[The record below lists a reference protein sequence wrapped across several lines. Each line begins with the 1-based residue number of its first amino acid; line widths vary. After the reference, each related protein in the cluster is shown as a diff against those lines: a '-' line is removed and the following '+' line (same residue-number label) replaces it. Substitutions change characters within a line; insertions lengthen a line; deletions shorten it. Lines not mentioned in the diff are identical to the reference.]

1 MSPSRN
7 GARALLPVATMIA
20 SFFGFALLNGGFS
33 QVPLLLVFLLAAVT
47 AVAATRHQSFSQRI
61 TCFSRGA
68 GSSGMLLMVWIF
80 MLAGAFA
87 ASAKAIGAVE
97 ATVGLTLRILPEGF
111 ALPGMFLA
119 ACLVSLCMGTS
130 VGTIVALTPVA
141 SSLADCTS
149 IDVRLFAAAVA
160 GGSFF
165 GDNLSFISD
174 TTIMATRTQGCELKD
189 KFRVNIRIV
198 LPAAVAAF
206 VLYAFLGN
214 PGAGIVQTEDVAWWK
229 ALPYIFVLVAAAG
242 GMNVLAVLAGGCVL
256 TGLAGLFGGVSAA
269 EWTESLT
276 AGITGMSEL
285 ILISMLAGGV
295 FEMIHAGGGI
305 VYVIRA
311 LTLRIH
317 SRKGAELGIV
327 AMTGFANICT
337 ANNTV
342 AILSTGNIAANIASR
357 YGIDRRKSASLL
369 DTASCCVQGMLP
381 YGAQLL
387 MAGKLTGVAPTEII
401 PYLYYPMF
409 VGVMTLFSIG
419 AGYPRK
425 FSR

>member
-141 SSLADCTS
+141 SSLANCTG

>member
-141 SSLADCTS
+141 SSLADCTG

-387 MAGKLTGVAPTEII
+387 MAGKLAGVAPTEII

>member
-141 SSLADCTS
+141 SSLADCTG